1 VSEAGAAEAA
11 PQPVPEPEQSAG
23 PAQQAAGES
32 EPHPVAG
39 VREQQGEWEQPDERE
54 QQDEREQ
61 RDVRSVLDDQPEPP
75 AQVPL
80 PPLLQE
86 LVHTN
91 YDDEAEPEPWFQA
104 KEPPPDH
111 TSVQAPAEDETG
123 VNGDETPRGRH
134 SAAPDVNVPQRPN

>member
-1 VSEAGAAEAA
+1 VSEVGSAAEVA
-11 PQPVPEPEQSAG
+11 PQPVAEPEQAAA
-23 PAQQAAGES
+23 PVQQTAGES
-32 EPHPVAG
+32 EPQSVA
-39 VREQQGEWEQPDERE
+39 DERE

-61 RDVRSVLDDQPEPP
+61 DEVRSVLDDQPEPP

-91 YDDEAEPEPWFQA
+91 YDDEPEPEPWFQA

-111 TSVQAPAEDETG
+111 TSVQTPVAAEDEQG
-123 VNGDETPRGRH
+123 VNGDETTRGRH

>member
-1 VSEAGAAEAA
+1 VSEVGAAEVA
-11 PQPVPEPEQSAG
+11 PQPVAESEQ
-23 PAQQAAGES
+23 PAAPIPQAAVES
-32 EPHPVAG
+32 GPQSVAG
-39 VREQQGEWEQPDERE
+39 ERKQQGEWEQR
-54 QQDEREQ
+54 DEREQ

-134 SAAPDVNVPQRPN
+134 SASPDVNVPQRPN